1 MAIGAPNLQNNET
14 VYHIHVQVDD
24 LPAMTF
30 TTTIGPVTGVTNAQK
45 DTVAQRLVDLYQ
57 GHPQLTVTSAEKRV
71 PVSQAITPDV

>member
-1 MAIGAPNLQNNET
+1 VAIAAPVPQNNET

-30 TTTIGPVTGVTNAQK
+30 TTTIGPVTGVSNAQK
-45 DTVAQRLVDLYQ
+45 DTIAQRLVDLYQ
-57 GHPQLTVTSAEKRV
+57 GHPQLTVTSAEKRT